1 MWVRASGMLLQRAML
16 RPGKQ
21 IQDFFGGVSA
31 VRVVIC
37 QLCTLLAG
45 TWGNCVEGTRALL
58 PEP

>member
-1 MWVRASGMLLQRAML
+1 MLLQRAML